1 MNKKFSFNLIDY
13 YLISRVDHWPKQIFM
28 VAGIFVAFLVVPLK
42 IDLLII
48 FEILMAIFSTCLIAS
63 ANYVINEWFDKDTD
77 IYHPIKKFR
86 PAPMGKLK
94 FNYIIIEYLTL
105 ILIGFFI
112 AWSINTEFF
121 ILTIIFSICG
131 LLYNIPPI
139 RTKDVMYL
147 DVCFEAINN
156 PLRLFLGWT
165 IIIPEKFPPLS
176 LILIFWFGGM
186 FLMAMKRFA
195 EYRMIKKNKSSLSKY
210 RESFS
215 SYSSDKLLLFSFLS
229 ALCCA
234 FAFSTFVVKYK
245 PEIILI
251 FPILSLLFTYY
262 LYLALQD
269 NSIVQ
274 TPEKLF
280 KDNGILIIIGLGLVA
295 FFTILKFDINIISN
309 LVKFRVIF

>member
-1 MNKKFSFNLIDY
+1 MSKKFDILS
-13 YLISRVDHWPKQIFM
+13 YLSITRIDHWPKQIFM
-28 VAGIFVAFLVVPLK
+28 VAGIFVAFMVSKNTVDLSLIYK
-42 IDLLII
+42 ILFGLL
-48 FEILMAIFSTCLIAS
+48 STCLIAS

-77 IYHPIKKFR
+77 IFHPTKKSR
-86 PAPMGKLK
+86 PAPMGKLNFK
-94 FNYIIIEYLTL
+94 FVVVQYILLVLFGLL
-105 ILIGFFI
+105 IFFLINRNFF
-112 AWSINTEFF
+112 
-121 ILTIIFSICG
+121 IFSIIFIICG
-131 LLYNIPPI
+131 LFYNIPPI
-139 RTKDVMYL
+139 RTKDIIYL

-156 PLRLFLGWT
+156 PLRLFLGWVL
-165 IIIPEKFPPLS
+165 IIPEKFPPLS

-210 RESFS
+210 RESFT
-215 SYSSDKLLLFSFLS
+215 SYSTNKLLLFSFLS
-229 ALCCA
+229 AICSA

-262 LYLALQD
+262 LYLALQE

-280 KDNGILIIIGLGLVA
+280 KDKGILLIIVIGLLV
-295 FFTILKFDINIISN
+295 FSTILRFDINIINN
-309 LVKFRVIF
+309 LVNFRSTF

>member
-1 MNKKFSFNLIDY
+1 MSKKFDILS
-13 YLISRVDHWPKQIFM
+13 YLSIARIDHWPKQIFM
-28 VAGIFVAFLVVPLK
+28 VAGIFVAFMVTK
-42 IDLLII
+42 ISIDLSLIYKT
-48 FEILMAIFSTCLIAS
+48 LLGLFSTCLIAS

-77 IYHPIKKFR
+77 IFHPTKKTR
-86 PAPMGKLK
+86 PAPMGKLNIK
-94 FNYIIIEYLTL
+94 FVTLEYVSL
-105 ILIGFFI
+105 IFFGLLIAFFI
-112 AWSINTEFF
+112 NRNFF
-121 ILTIIFSICG
+121 IFSIIFIICG

-139 RTKDVMYL
+139 RTKDIIYL

-156 PLRLFLGWT
+156 PLRLFLGWVL
-165 IIIPEKFPPLS
+165 IIPQNFPPLS

-210 RESFS
+210 RESFN
-215 SYSSDKLLLFSFLS
+215 SYSSNKLLLFSFLS
-229 ALCCA
+229 AICSA

-251 FPILSLLFTYY
+251 FPILSFLFTYY
-262 LYLALQD
+262 LYLALQE

-280 KDNGILIIIGLGLVA
+280 KDKGILIIITTGLLV
-295 FFTILKFDINIISN
+295 FCTILRFDISIIYN
-309 LVKFRVIF
+309 LVNLKVIF